1 MTDTLTAPAADAPAV
16 DTPAADTIIHFNGA
30 SYTAGRLFEAIE
42 ESLKAT
48 VTEALGDS
56 LSALSQAAISR
67 LISNSD
73 IDTALGQ
80 VLGRRVDGLIEAL
93 EGCSDP
99 SSSVIGTRVHQIVTD
114 ALQSLVRN
122 NTNDARRLFA
132 LGAEELREL
141 EDNIAEQLMG
151 DDSFRKALTTSIAS
165 TYVQAGSSELQD
177 RIHQGV
183 LEMLRGPIADQVAS
197 HFGATLDERLKA
209 VADERLRELFD
220 GFTRSISS
228 MQNTVA
234 ADRRALAEDVASARR
249 YVQRAEDVER
259 RIMELVTNFRSA
271 DSLLAQLISGDTSVA
286 PKADTNS

>member
-1 MTDTLTAPAADAPAV
+1 MPDTIPAPAASAPAAD
-16 DTPAADTIIHFNGA
+16 TLIHFNGA

-48 VTEALGDS
+48 VTEALSDS
-56 LSALSQAAISR
+56 LSSLSQSAISR
-67 LISNSD
+67 LISSSD
-73 IDTALGQ
+73 VDTALGQ
-80 VLGRRVDGLIEAL
+80 VLGQRIDILFQSFRDHSDTDNSDLGIKLRETLTKAL
-93 EGCSDP
+93 RELVSNNP
-99 SSSVIGTRVHQIVTD
+99 S
-114 ALQSLVRN
+114 A
-122 NTNDARRLFA
+122 ARRLFG
-132 LGAEELREL
+132 LDAEELREL

-151 DDSFRKALTTSIAS
+151 DDSFRKALTASIAS
-165 TYVQAGSSELQD
+165 TYIQAGSSELQD
-177 RIHQGV
+177 QIHQDV

-197 HFGATLDERLKA
+197 QFGATLDERLRA
-209 VADERLRELFD
+209 VADERLHELFN

-271 DSLLAQLISGDTSVA
+271 DTILAQLISGDTQVA
-286 PKADTNS
+286 PEADANS